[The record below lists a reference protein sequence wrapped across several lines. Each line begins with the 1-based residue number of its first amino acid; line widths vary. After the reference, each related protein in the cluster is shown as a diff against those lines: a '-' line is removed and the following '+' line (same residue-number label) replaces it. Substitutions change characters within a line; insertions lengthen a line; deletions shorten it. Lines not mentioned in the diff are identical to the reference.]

1 MLEALQSKQI
11 SSIREAKECFELAQR
26 LRCVGATSM
35 NLKSSRSHAIFIITV
50 HNRLTETRSSLFLVD
65 LAGSERIKKSNVS
78 GSSIDETIAINSSL
92 TTLGKCIIALG
103 DKKAAHVPFRES
115 KLTKVLQD
123 ALGGKCKT
131 ALILTLSP
139 QIDDLEETISSL
151 LFGQRAKKVQCKPVT
166 FEVAKPAGSA
176 LVDDLKK
183 QLEIKNQLLQE
194 LSSENRKLHS
204 EIQSLL
210 EDSGTKKEE
219 KIKKLEAKMKQMKA
233 EHQTRLEDM
242 DSLLLQQEKE
252 INKLKASVANQQS
265 QQLAENSNPSQKTSF
280 QEVQGLLK
288 DKSPNRNTNKEN
300 SSAPASL
307 FEEQV
312 WKKEKDSLQ
321 QEIAKLKEQVS
332 KKDSEILHLNDD
344 LAYTKEIN
352 EALESDLC
360 LVQEEY
366 EKLREEHEDRPLP
379 ARRSQSGSK
388 RKESE
393 EEETENA
400 RVPQPIQPEVINF
413 CERCRHC
420 NQDLGEEEEQEAVS
434 KEQDIELAILREE
447 LEAFKEKLATANFE
461 QYSATEENIKMAKQ
475 VAELGEKEARLLRQ
489 VRDLE
494 NQLGDYQRTARK
506 ADEVEKE
513 NAKRMKHL
521 ETEVEKYRRKDE
533 ENDFRAEGLSND
545 LAAAEAQLKMSKI
558 KIDELAQVNSKLE
571 ASLKQ
576 SESESMQ
583 RDEAMLEEIERLKR
597 QAAEVNRE
605 KKRLGEQLKTET
617 SDKQDL
623 ELILDEYRK
632 REQANQTSEQ
642 ELERLKGVL
651 LESDNWNSVK
661 PIQGNKNNLGQLLLD
676 AQAKVKEYINK
687 VSPPK
692 FDSTLDESSVREYAS
707 NSLVDGRKL
716 IKKTVNNI
724 FHQSYFSDFE
734 RVILGAT
741 SGPQFQDVLV
751 KEYSKARQ
759 CLREL
764 STTFE
769 SLLFGLAE
777 TELLL
782 RFEEEKAASSN
793 KTIAHFKT
801 TLSSPSLQALKAEF
815 VKVYIRQLR
824 RNRSAV
830 LIQDFFKQIR
840 QKKKLLKLNK
850 RHQSQY
856 ERFQAGSGK
865 NMLQMMMKMAEDAFC
880 EIHECIDNDC

>member
-1 MLEALQSKQI
+1 
-11 SSIREAKECFELAQR
+11 
-26 LRCVGATSM
+26 M

-50 HNRLTETRSSLFLVD
+50 HNRSSETRSSLYLVD

-103 DKKAAHVPFRES
+103 DKKSAHVPFRES

-123 ALGGKCKT
+123 ALGGRCKT

-139 QIDDLEETISSL
+139 QLDDLEETISSL

-166 FEVAKPAGSA
+166 FEASKPNGSG

-194 LSSENRKLHS
+194 LSAENRKLQF
-204 EIQSLL
+204 ELQSLQ
-210 EDSGTKKEE
+210 EDSGTKREE
-219 KIKKLEAKMKQMKA
+219 NIKKLEAKIKLMKT

-252 INKLKASVANQQS
+252 INKLKAIIASQQS
-265 QQLAENSNPSQKTSF
+265 YKLAENQNPLQKQTI
-280 QEVQGLLK
+280 QEVHGMLR
-288 DKSPNRNTNKEN
+288 DKSPNRNCNKEKEN
-300 SSAPASL
+300 STSTVST

-312 WKKEKDSLQ
+312 WKKERDSLQ
-321 QEIAKLKEQVS
+321 LEIDKLKDQIT
-332 KKDSEILHLNDD
+332 KKDTEILHLNDD

-366 EKLREEHEDRPLP
+366 EKLREERESKQMHEEKSVVTSNRI
-379 ARRSQSGSK
+379 
-388 RKESE
+388 ESE
-393 EEETENA
+393 EETEKKDI
-400 RVPQPIQPEVINF
+400 PQPTQAEIINF
-413 CERCRHC
+413 CENCQHC
-420 NQDLGEEEEQEAVS
+420 NPEFEEKEESEAEA
-434 KEQDIELAILREE
+434 KYPDIEQTILREE
-447 LEAFKEKLATANFE
+447 IQALKEKLATANFE
-461 QYSATEENIKMAKQ
+461 HFSATEENIKMAKQ
-475 VAELGEKEARLLRQ
+475 IAELGEKESKLLKQ
-489 VRDLE
+489 VRELENQLGEKESKLLKQVRELE

-506 ADEVEKE
+506 ADEAEKE
-513 NAKRMKHL
+513 NERRIRQL
-521 ETEVEKYRRKDE
+521 EIELEKYRRRDE
-533 ENDFRAEGLSND
+533 EKDFRLEGLSND
-545 LAAAEAQLKMSKI
+545 LAATEAQLKMSKI
-558 KIDELAQVNSKLE
+558 RIDELIQVNSKLE
-571 ASLKQ
+571 LNLKQ
-576 SESESMQ
+576 TESDSLQ
-583 RDEAMLEEIERLKR
+583 RDEAMFEEIERLKR
-597 QAAEVNRE
+597 QSTELNRD
-605 KKRLGEQLKTET
+605 KKKLTEQLKTES
-617 SDKQDL
+617 SDRQDL

-642 ELERLKGVL
+642 ELERLKGIV
-651 LESDNWNSVK
+651 LESDNWSSVK
-661 PIQGNKNNLGQLLLD
+661 PLLESKNSLGQLLLD
-676 AQAKVKEYINK
+676 AQTKIKEYVTK

-692 FDSTLDESSVREYAS
+692 MDCMHEESRVREYITV
-707 NSLVDGRKL
+707 SLADGRRV
-716 IKKTVNNI
+716 IHKTVSSI

-734 RVILGAT
+734 RLILGAT

-751 KEYSKARQ
+751 REYSKSRQ

-764 STTFE
+764 STAFE
-769 SLLFGLAE
+769 SLLFCLAE

-782 RFEEEKAASSN
+782 RFEEEKSSTSL
-793 KTIAHFKT
+793 KTILNFRSV
-801 TLSSPSLQALKAEF
+801 LESPSLQAFKLEF

-865 NMLQMMMKMAEDAFC
+865 NMLQMMMKLTEDAFC
-880 EIHECIDNDC
+880 EIHECIENDN